1 MGVIMEF
8 QPRHLDIIL
17 ELDTLQNDLLERI
30 DDLDRQV
37 SRVLVECNATRNA
50 ESAAVMSQ

>member
-1 MGVIMEF
+1 MEF
-8 QPRHLDIIL
+8 QPRHLDMLL

-37 SRVLVECNATRNA
+37 SRILVECNATRSVEPPA
-50 ESAAVMSQ
+50 IIAQ